1 MKNKKSRIVIDSLL
15 IILGIVF
22 LIFGI
27 KDLKSF
33 VSSQKSDISD
43 AEKFKS
49 DYQYVAKDNSYKYI
63 DIKELR
69 TILDGKDEKII
80 LVGSPLDSW
89 TQVLVSHLDE
99 YAKSIKKSIY
109 YLDLDKVDKTSDDY
123 KKILKKIK
131 LDDITTPT
139 VIIKT
144 KSNIELLKKEELYD
158 SNFTDAPIDYWTEK
172 RVEELKEILNN
183 KIRELK

>member
-1 MKNKKSRIVIDSLL
+1 MKNKKTRIVIDSLL

-27 KDLKSF
+27 KDFKSF
-33 VSSQKSDISD
+33 ISSQKVNVSDR
-43 AEKFKS
+43 ERFKN
-49 DYQYVAKDNSYKYI
+49 DYQYVAKDNSYEYI
-63 DIKELR
+63 DIKELK
-69 TILDGKDEKII
+69 TILDSKDEKII

-109 YLDLDKVDKTSDDY
+109 YLDLDKVDKTSDEY
-123 KKILKKIK
+123 RKILKKIK
-131 LDDITTPT
+131 LDDIETPT
-139 VIIKT
+139 VIIKS

-158 SNFTDAPIDYWTEK
+158 SSYTDAPIDYWTEK
-172 RVEELKEILNN
+172 RVEELKKLFED
-183 KIRELK
+183 KIGELK